1 MEEFFAKLQD
11 WIPALSGAL
20 EDPRLRAVLIVLGSF
35 VLAKLVDWVL
45 CALVRRF
52 VGRTK
57 SVLDDQVVHLLH
69 GPIVKTVVLCGFVI
83 AVKQLGLDGAE
94 AAVEPGGAA
103 GDAANA
109 TTAGAAPARPIEHST
124 VRLLQTFIL
133 FVWAG
138 FLFRFVKLLLG
149 ALSKAEDRAPMIQP
163 RTFPL
168 FDNLAKV
175 LLFGIAVY
183 AAIAIWDL
191 DATGW
196 LASAGVVG
204 LALGFAAQDTLGN
217 LFAGVFIIADAPFSV
232 GDYIVLDSGE
242 RGQVA
247 HIGLRS
253 TRILTRDDIE
263 ITIPNSV
270 MGAAKITNEA
280 GGPSLKRR
288 IRVPVGVAYGSEVAR
303 VKEVLMG
310 VAEAEELICD
320 QPEPR
325 VRFRALG
332 ESSLDFELMGWIPHP
347 ELRGRTID
355 ALLTAI
361 YDRLLEEGI
370 EIPFPQRDLWVK
382 EWPGSRN
389 PGAE

>member
-1 MEEFFAKLQD
+1 MDELLAQ
-11 WIPALSGAL
+11 L
-20 EDPRLRAVLIVLGSF
+20 EVMVADARLRAVVIVLGSF
-35 VLAKLVDWVL
+35 VVAKIVDWIL
-45 CALVRRF
+45 TWLVRRW

-57 SVLDDQVVHLLH
+57 SVLDDQAVALLH
-69 GPIVKTVVLCGFVI
+69 GPIVKTVVLIGFVV
-83 AVKQLGLDGAE
+83 ATEQLGLDGELAE
-94 AAVEPGGAA
+94 DE
-103 GDAANA
+103 
-109 TTAGAAPARPIEHST
+109 APVIERMT
-124 VRLLQTFIL
+124 LRALWTLVIL
-133 FVWAG
+133 VWVG
-138 FLFRFVKLLLG
+138 FAFRFIKLLLG
-149 ALSKAEDRAPMIQP
+149 ALSHADDRAPMIQP

-168 FDNLAKV
+168 FNNLGKV
-175 LLFGIAVY
+175 LIFGLAVY
-183 AAIAIWDL
+183 ALIAIWEL

-217 LFAGVFIIADAPFSV
+217 LFAGVFIIADAPFSI

-263 ITIPNSV
+263 ITIPNAV

-288 IRVPVGVAYGSEVAR
+288 LKVPVGVAYGSDVDR
-303 VKEVLMG
+303 VRELLL
-310 VAEAEELICD
+310 EIAEEEELFCAD
-320 QPEPR
+320 PAPR

-347 ELRGRTID
+347 ELRGRATD
-355 ALLTAI
+355 AVLTAI
-361 YDRLLEEGI
+361 YKRFVAEGV

-389 PGAE
+389 PGDD